1 MSRTIEGMIHRGV
14 VVSCQLD
21 PNEPL
26 HWPSHCALFAQS
38 AMLGGAVGIRAEGLD
53 NIKEIRATVRLPIIG
68 CIRGNYDDDLPL
80 VTPDMAAVDNLYRV
94 GVDVIAIDA
103 TSRQRPG
110 TIIDGTRFLG
120 DMRKRYPAHLLLAD
134 ISSVEEG
141 IKAVEAGADALS
153 TVLFGRTPETMEL
166 AASPEDHLELLHKL
180 ASAINQPVF
189 AEGFIWNTADAE
201 AALNAGA
208 YGVIVGGA
216 ITRPRVLTQIFAET
230 VESVLM

>member
-1 MSRTIEGMIHRGV
+1 MSRRIEETIRRGV

-21 PNEPL
+21 PSEPL

-103 TSRQRPG
+103 TSRLRPG
-110 TIIDGTRFLG
+110 TLIDGTRFLS
-120 DMRKRYPAHLLLAD
+120 DMRKRYPAHHLLAD
-134 ISSVEEG
+134 ISTVEEG
-141 IKAVEAGADALS
+141 IKALDAGADALS
-153 TVLFGRTPETMEL
+153 TVLFGRTPETMDQ
-166 AASPEDHLELLHKL
+166 AASPEDHLDLLYKL
-180 ASAINQPVF
+180 TSAVTQPVF
-189 AEGFIWNTADAE
+189 AEGFIWNTSDA
-201 AALNAGA
+201 AAAMEAGA

-216 ITRPRVLTQIFAET
+216 ITRPRVLTQLFAGT
-230 VESVLM
+230 VESVLV